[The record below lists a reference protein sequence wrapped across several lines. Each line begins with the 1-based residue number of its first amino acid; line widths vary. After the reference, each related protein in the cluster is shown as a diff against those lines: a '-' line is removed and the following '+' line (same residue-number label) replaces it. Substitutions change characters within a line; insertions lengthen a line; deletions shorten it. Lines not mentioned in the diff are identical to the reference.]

1 MSLSSSRT
9 PCASIRKKTA
19 GDGPLRSGWQMK
31 VSISPSLV
39 VMSSVFSIIGVPP
52 RSLSL
57 RCIAK
62 SSGAAHVALFLE
74 PSPFSPLLIAL
85 GAMFLQQTFASVG
98 KVLPAVVAP
107 LVIAEFDADPA
118 WVGVYYGVA
127 AAASLFAQ
135 MGCGSF
141 IVRYGA
147 LRMSQVAL
155 VLLGGGMA
163 VAAEGSLP
171 GFGASAIIG
180 GGGAAVSTPTSS
192 QLLGRV
198 SPPRLAPLVFSIKQT
213 AVPMGTLICG
223 FLGPAM
229 AGALGWRGAMLATA
243 AACVAFAAMLQPLR
257 ARFDNDRVPSRRFRL
272 SDFRTTVA
280 SVLKARDLRRL
291 SFACFA
297 FNGVQSVFTAY
308 FVTYL
313 VALDYELAA
322 AGFLFSLVVAVAVP
336 CRILWGWLGSF
347 HVKPRL
353 VMAGLS
359 LGMAGSI
366 AVTGLFTAA
375 WPMAAMGLVG
385 GVLSATAMSWH
396 GILLSETARLAP
408 AGRVGAVTGGVLSF
422 GQIGAF
428 LGPSDF
434 SLLLP
439 RTGGYGAGWA
449 VCAIPALWV
458 GISLLRPRAP
468 AERSEALTART
479 V

>member
-1 MSLSSSRT
+1 ML
-9 PCASIRKKTA
+9 TA
-19 GDGPLRSGWQMK
+19 L
-31 VSISPSLV
+31 
-39 VMSSVFSIIGVPP
+39 
-52 RSLSL
+52 
-57 RCIAK
+57 A
-62 SSGAAHVALFLE
+62 
-74 PSPFSPLLIAL
+74 
-85 GAMFLQQTFASVG
+85 AMFLQQTFASVG

-107 LVIAEFDADPA
+107 LVIAELHADPA
-118 WVGVYYGVA
+118 WLGVYYGVS
-127 AAASLFAQ
+127 AAASLFVQ

-163 VAAEGSLP
+163 VAAEGWLP

-213 AVPMGTLICG
+213 AVPAGLLICG

-229 AGALGWRGAMLATA
+229 AVALGWRGAMLATA
-243 AACVAFAAMLQPLR
+243 AACVIGAVMLQPLR
-257 ARFDNDRVPSRRFRL
+257 ARFDDDRVPSRRFRL
-272 SDFRTTVA
+272 SDFRATIA
-280 SVLKARDLRRL
+280 SVVTARDLRAL

-297 FNGVQSVFTAY
+297 FNGIQSVFTAY

-313 VALDYELAA
+313 VALGYELAA
-322 AGFLFSLVVAVAVP
+322 AGFLFSLVVVIAVP
-336 CRILWGWLGSF
+336 CRVLWGWLGSF
-347 HVKPRL
+347 YVAPRL
-353 VMAGLS
+353 VMAGLA
-359 LGMAGSI
+359 LGMAGSV
-366 AVTGLFTAA
+366 ALTGLFSAA
-375 WPMAAMGLVG
+375 WPIAAVG
-385 GVLSATAMSWH
+385 VVGAVVSATAVSWH

-428 LGPSDF
+428 AGPLLF
-434 SLLLP
+434 SLLLHL
-439 RTGGYGAGWA
+439 TGDYGAGWA

-468 AERSEALTART
+468 AERGDALAAEVPRGNTPS
-479 V
+479 

>member
-1 MSLSSSRT
+1 L
-9 PCASIRKKTA
+9 
-19 GDGPLRSGWQMK
+19 
-31 VSISPSLV
+31 
-39 VMSSVFSIIGVPP
+39 
-52 RSLSL
+52 
-57 RCIAK
+57 
-62 SSGAAHVALFLE
+62 
-74 PSPFSPLLIAL
+74 SPLLVAL

-213 AVPMGTLICG
+213 AVPTGLLISG
-223 FLGPAM
+223 FLVPAM
-229 AGALGWRGAMLATA
+229 ASALGWRGATLVIA

-272 SDFRTTVA
+272 SDFQTTIA

-308 FVTYL
+308 FVIYL
-313 VALDYELAA
+313 VALGYDLAA

-336 CRILWGWLGSF
+336 CRVLWGWLGSF
-347 HVKPRL
+347 HVTPRL
-353 VMAGLS
+353 VMAGLA

-366 AVTGLFTAA
+366 VLTGLFTAA
-375 WPMAAMGLVG
+375 WPIAAMGLVG
-385 GVLSATAMSWH
+385 AVLSATAMSWH

-408 AGRVGAVTGGVLSF
+408 PGSAGAVTGGVLSF
-422 GQIGAF
+422 GQIGA
-428 LGPSDF
+428 LIGPSAF
-434 SLLLP
+434 ALLLGL
-439 RTGGYGAGWA
+439 TGGYSIGWA
-449 VCAIPALWV
+449 LCAFPALWV
-458 GISLLRPRAP
+458 GVSLLRPV
-468 AERSEALTART
+468 EHGEVLTART
-479 V
+479 AVINRNQG

>member
-1 MSLSSSRT
+1 
-9 PCASIRKKTA
+9 
-19 GDGPLRSGWQMK
+19 
-31 VSISPSLV
+31 
-39 VMSSVFSIIGVPP
+39 
-52 RSLSL
+52 
-57 RCIAK
+57 
-62 SSGAAHVALFLE
+62 
-74 PSPFSPLLIAL
+74 
-85 GAMFLQQTFASVG
+85 
-98 KVLPAVVAP
+98 
-107 LVIAEFDADPA
+107 
-118 WVGVYYGVA
+118 
-127 AAASLFAQ
+127 
-135 MGCGSF
+135 
-141 IVRYGA
+141 
-147 LRMSQVAL
+147 
-155 VLLGGGMA
+155 
-163 VAAEGSLP
+163 
-171 GFGASAIIG
+171 
-180 GGGAAVSTPTSS
+180 
-192 QLLGRV
+192 
-198 SPPRLAPLVFSIKQT
+198 VFSIKQT
-213 AVPMGTLICG
+213 AVPAGTLICG
-223 FLGPAM
+223 FMGPAL
-229 AGALGWRGAMLATA
+229 AASLGWRGAILATA

-257 ARFDNDRVPSRRFRL
+257 ARFDDDRVPSRRFRL

-291 SFACFA
+291 AFACFA

-347 HVKPRL
+347 HVRPRL
-353 VMAGLS
+353 VMAGLA
-359 LGMAGSI
+359 LGMAGSV
-366 AVTGLFTAA
+366 AVTGLSTAA

-428 LGPSDF
+428 LGPSAF
-434 SLLLP
+434 SLLLHL
-439 RTGGYGAGWA
+439 TGGYGAGWA

-479 V
+479 VGVNPQS